1 MAAGGGGV
9 VFIPWY
15 ATGFRG
21 DAFAQALA
29 QIAPVALRYGATEY
43 GVYRSRDDLYKFMQ
57 TASFEDGVDF
67 ERYWNGPEV
76 SRFRAEHSGW
86 YQVPVLYYWNDQVA
100 AGAVE
105 PEPVAE

>member
-21 DAFAQALA
+21 DAFAEALGR
-29 QIAPVALRYGATEY
+29 IAPVAVRYGATDY
-43 GVYRSRDDLYKFMQ
+43 GVYRSRDDRYKFMQ

-76 SRFRAEHSGW
+76 SRFRTEHSGW
-86 YQVPVLYYWNDQVA
+86 YQVPILYYWNDQVA
-100 AGAVE
+100 AGALE